1 MVTAQFVA
9 AFQCVLR
16 GKKKITALYDA
27 LPMLKLSNLVSTT
40 LS

>member
-9 AFQCVLR
+9 VFQCVL
-16 GKKKITALYDA
+16 GGEKITALYNA